1 MRGYRKF
8 FFRGGPTL
16 TNFSVLVD
24 EERGD
29 ANTLKAGNHG
39 PASETPF
46 KVNNFSFISGRRKTS
61 STFEDTTTIS
71 FETTDRCVVSLSK
84 TLYLLSIVLLNSNM
98 TEKMMLVT

>member
-1 MRGYRKF
+1 MRGYRIF
-8 FFRGGPTL
+8 FFRLGPTL

-46 KVNNFSFISGRRKTS
+46 KGRFASGP
-61 STFEDTTTIS
+61 
-71 FETTDRCVVSLSK
+71 
-84 TLYLLSIVLLNSNM
+84 
-98 TEKMMLVT
+98 MMAQH